1 MVHKVVAKS
10 SVKSKEEKRTKKV
23 FSLPGQRFEAPEEVC
38 PLTPPTMM
46 DHVMSGPM
54 NLGIDVSLS
63 QTRIIWETSRIGLV
77 HRCVDRFRHGHL
89 DKKATLIRSGG

>member
-1 MVHKVVAKS
+1 MQGGSSASKSTMVHKVVTKS

-38 PLTPPTMM
+38 PFTPPTMM

-54 NLGIDVSLS
+54 NLGILMSPSLR
-63 QTRIIWETSRIGLV
+63 QG
-77 HRCVDRFRHGHL
+77 
-89 DKKATLIRSGG
+89 